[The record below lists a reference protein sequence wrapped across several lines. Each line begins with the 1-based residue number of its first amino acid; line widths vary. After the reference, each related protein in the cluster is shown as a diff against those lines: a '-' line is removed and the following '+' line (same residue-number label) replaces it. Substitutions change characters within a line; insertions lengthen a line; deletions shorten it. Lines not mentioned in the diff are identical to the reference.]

1 MVVSF
6 KWEKR
11 DSQIVDDPLVRLNEI
26 RCEDVPE
33 KKNNSFKE
41 TIPVDNVIK
50 LFSVGNLDVGIY
62 PKILK
67 VF

>member
-1 MVVSF
+1 MKKVAKTKLGFGLKQVSLTCLF
-6 KWEKR
+6 LKKR
-11 DSQIVDDPLVRLNEI
+11 CFEEGRKNIPKVRTG
-26 RCEDVPE
+26 V
-33 KKNNSFKE
+33 
-41 TIPVDNVIK
+41 NVIK